1 MSLNFDAAY
10 IGLNAIFVAGPITIV
25 VAMITA
31 AIMHGLA
38 KTVVALGLGKFDPEP
53 APGQMPTDDQ
63 AAIAVAIAV
72 ARRYQDT
79 H

>member
-10 IGLNAIFVAGPITIV
+10 IGLKAIFVACTITIV
-25 VAMITA
+25 VAMISA

-38 KTVVALGLGKFDPEP
+38 KSVAALGLGKLDAEP
-53 APGQMPTDDQ
+53 ASGPGSIDDQ

-72 ARRYQDT
+72 AKRYQDT

>member
-10 IGLNAIFVAGPITIV
+10 SGLNAIIAAGAITFV
-25 VAMITA
+25 VAMLSA

-38 KTVVALGLGKFDPEP
+38 KAVVALGLGKLDEEP
-53 APGQMPTDDQ
+53 APGQGTVDDQ
-63 AAIAVAIAV
+63 AAIAVAIA
-72 ARRYQDT
+72 AAKRYQDT